1 MREEE
6 RDDDVIHVLRHRDHY
21 GYEADGRH
29 HTPHIHARFAEFE
42 CSIDFEGRVFDGRF
56 PPRKLALLRAW
67 IVLHQEELE
76 ADWKLMSEGL
86 AAFRIDPLR

>member
-1 MREEE
+1 MTTLSMFYGI
-6 RDDDVIHVLRHRDHY
+6 VIIMY
-21 GYEADGRH
+21 NEADGRH
-29 HTPHIHARFAEFE
+29 HTPHIHA
-42 CSIDFEGRVFDGRF
+42 RF

>member
-1 MREEE
+1 MTTLSMFYGI
-6 RDDDVIHVLRHRDHY
+6 VIIMY
-21 GYEADGRH
+21 NEADGRH
-29 HTPHIHARFAEFE
+29 HTPHIHAWFAEFE

-56 PPRKLALLRAW
+56 SPRKLALLRAW

>member
-1 MREEE
+1 MTTLSMFYGI
-6 RDDDVIHVLRHRDHY
+6 VIIMY
-21 GYEADGRH
+21 NEADGRH
-29 HTPHIHARFAEFE
+29 HTPHIHARF
-42 CSIDFEGRVFDGRF
+42 
-56 PPRKLALLRAW
+56 RAW